1 MNFAWS
7 NLRVLALIT
16 LLRVGCLV
24 QSGSV
29 KLIGPKCEGE
39 FDGSKVKC
47 GSTIK
52 TEGENEPFKLGSL
65 CDNNKDLKLRI
76 VRDDTSLDGNSD
88 IFYQI
93 DNVLVFENSHW
104 EDVF

>member
-16 LLRVGCLV
+16 LLRVGGLV
-24 QSGSV
+24 HSGSV

-47 GSTIK
+47 GSTIR
-52 TEGENEPFKLGSL
+52 TDGDNEPFKLGSL
-65 CDNNKDLKLRI
+65 CDNSKDLKLRI
-76 VRDDTSLDGNSD
+76 VRDDTNLDGNID
-88 IFYQI
+88 IFHHF
-93 DNVLVFENSHW
+93 DSS
-104 EDVF
+104 

>member
-24 QSGSV
+24 RSGSV

-47 GSTIK
+47 GSIIT
-52 TEGENEPFKLGSL
+52 TDGDNEPFKLGSL

-76 VRDDTSLDGNSD
+76 VRDDTNLDGNID
-88 IFYQI
+88 TFRLLFNFLMFKKIIFQ
-93 DNVLVFENSHW
+93 
-104 EDVF
+104 